1 MYVATWL
8 EFLFV
13 IPQKEYLD
21 SMIQCEIAILL
32 YMHQITLAPPV

>member
-8 EFLFV
+8 KFLFV
-13 IPQKEYLD
+13 VPQKEYVD
-21 SMIQCEIAILL
+21 SMIQYEIALLL